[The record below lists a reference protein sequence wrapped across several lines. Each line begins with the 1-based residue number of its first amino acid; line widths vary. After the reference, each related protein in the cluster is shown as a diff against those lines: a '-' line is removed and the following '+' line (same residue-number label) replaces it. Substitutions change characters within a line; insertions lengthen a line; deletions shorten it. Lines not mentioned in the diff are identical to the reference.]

1 MEFLLPEIYLLDRPR
16 TFGIHVHRRSTNAGE
31 STRNKPQEQSGDTP
45 RNFRRRSRCLFFDL
59 SIQRLTRSNKG
70 NTHGLLILAPAEMD
84 QLVSELDQL
93 AEPVRD
99 REIWSTLSDVRGLA
113 ERCRDL
119 DSSELHFEG
128 D

>member
-1 MEFLLPEIYLLDRPR
+1 MCIDVALMQVSRPGTSPKNRVVTRLETFVDDRDAFSLICRSSGLP
-16 TFGIHVHRRSTNAGE
+16 A
-31 STRNKPQEQSGDTP
+31 
-45 RNFRRRSRCLFFDL
+45 
-59 SIQRLTRSNKG
+59 LTRA
-70 NTHGLLILAPAEMD
+70 TPHGLLILAPAEMD